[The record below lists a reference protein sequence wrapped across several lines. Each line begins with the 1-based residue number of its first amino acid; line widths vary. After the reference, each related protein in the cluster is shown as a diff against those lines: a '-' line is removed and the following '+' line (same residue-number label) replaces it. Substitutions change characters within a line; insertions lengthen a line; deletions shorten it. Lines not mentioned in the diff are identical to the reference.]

1 MSLEVRW
8 TEEAEFTFDHIV
20 TLIQNGWGSQ
30 AALNFRNKTRKTLI
44 VISTFP
50 LSFQA
55 AGIDEVRKTVI
66 TSQTAVFYE
75 IYPDHVT
82 LLYFWDNRQ
91 NPLFI

>member
-20 TLIQNGWGSQ
+20 ILIQNGWGNQ
-30 AALNFRNKTRKTLI
+30 AALNFRVKTRKILSVMSI
-44 VISTFP
+44 FP

-55 AGIDEVRKTVI
+55 TDIDEVRKAAI
-66 TSQTAVFYE
+66 TPQTSVFYE
-75 IYPDHVT
+75 IHPDHIT

-91 NPLFI
+91 NPLLT